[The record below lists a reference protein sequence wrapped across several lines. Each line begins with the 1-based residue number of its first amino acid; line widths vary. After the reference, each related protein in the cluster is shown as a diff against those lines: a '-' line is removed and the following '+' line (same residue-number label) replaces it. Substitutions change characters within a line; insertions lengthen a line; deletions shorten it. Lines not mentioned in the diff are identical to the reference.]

1 MRQEADGIRR
11 YCHLATGNYNMRTSG
26 VYGDL
31 GLFTAHDEIGAD
43 VTELFNMLTGY
54 TRPRALRHLI
64 LAPAGLRDGLVARIR
79 REAEHA
85 RTRGAGRIVA
95 KMNSLADRALIDELY
110 RASQAGVRIDLIVR
124 GICCLRPGVPGL
136 SDGIRVISIV
146 DRYLEHARMFVF
158 DNAGEPD
165 TCSPHPTGCRETS
178 TIASRPPSPS
188 SIAGSRAASATS
200 STRSSRTP

>member
-1 MRQEADGIRR
+1 MRR
-11 YCHLATGNYNMRTSG
+11 YCHLATGNYNIRTSG

-54 TRPRALRHLI
+54 TRPRAP
-64 LAPAGLRDGLVARIR
+64 APPHRRAGGAAGRARRAIR

-85 RTRGAGRIVA
+85 RARGAGRIVA

-124 GICCLRPGVPGL
+124 GICCLQARRARAFRRHPGDL
-136 SDGIRVISIV
+136 
-146 DRYLEHARMFVF
+146 DRGPV
-158 DNAGEPD
+158 
-165 TCSPHPTGCRETS
+165 
-178 TIASRPPSPS
+178 
-188 SIAGSRAASATS
+188 SRARPRVRLRQCRRA
-200 STRSSRTP
+200 